1 MTTLN
6 QCKKLHIL
14 TISLEDLD
22 GFIDVSSKQS
32 RPENSLRTLSP
43 GGRFEDSLD
52 LILSLSL
59 VGKKDFQTLWE
70 SLRFSHFQIEALTS
84 KNRIL
89 WETIKT
95 SPKDWRASSGTE
107 YEGQPDYLWDP
118 RAERKRPGSF
128 KSSSDYQWIPS
139 KASAII
145 QLGGKKLEDCRPR
158 PIMAKFKHFKQ
169 KEFVRSQ
176 GWELKGTN
184 FSMSDWFPRE
194 MLQHNSLDNSL

>member
-59 VGKKDFQTLWE
+59 VGKKDFQTL
-70 SLRFSHFQIEALTS
+70 
-84 KNRIL
+84 
-89 WETIKT
+89 
-95 SPKDWRASSGTE
+95 
-107 YEGQPDYLWDP
+107 
-118 RAERKRPGSF
+118 
-128 KSSSDYQWIPS
+128 
-139 KASAII
+139 
-145 QLGGKKLEDCRPR
+145 
-158 PIMAKFKHFKQ
+158 
-169 KEFVRSQ
+169 
-176 GWELKGTN
+176 
-184 FSMSDWFPRE
+184 
-194 MLQHNSLDNSL
+194 